1 MKALAAA
8 LVLLTASAGVAQAD
22 DKPKA
27 AADGQYID
35 VSAVALPVIVD
46 GLVRNYVFVAVRV
59 DLTSSANTSKLREKE
74 PYLRDALV
82 RAAHRAP
89 FNKPGDMNHVDEARL
104 ITSLT
109 RDAGPIVGPGAFKDV
124 RVLSQTPKTWV
135 VSEAK
140 P

>member
-8 LVLLTASAGVAQAD
+8 VILLTASAGIAHAD

-27 AADGQYID
+27 AANDQYVD

-46 GLVRNYVFVAVRV
+46 GLVRNYVFVAVRI
-59 DLTSSANTSKLREKE
+59 DLTNSANTSKLREKE
-74 PYLRDALV
+74 PYFRDALV
-82 RAAHRAP
+82 RAAHRTP

-104 ITSLT
+104 IASLT
-109 RDAGPIVGPGAFKDV
+109 RDAGPIIGPGGFKDV
-124 RVLSQTPKTWV
+124 KILSQTPKTWV
-135 VSEAK
+135 VSQTK

>member
-8 LVLLTASAGVAQAD
+8 LILLTASAGVARAD

-46 GLVRNYVFVAVRV
+46 GIVRNYVFVAIRV

-74 PYLRDALV
+74 PYFRDSIV
-82 RAAHRAP
+82 RAAHRSP
-89 FNKPGDMNHVDEARL
+89 FNKPGDLNHIDETRVVAAL
-104 ITSLT
+104 S
-109 RDAGPIVGPGAFKDV
+109 RDAGSILGPGAFKDV
-124 RVLSQTPKTWV
+124 KVMSQTPKTWMASDV
-135 VSEAK
+135 K